1 MVIDIVKE
9 LGIIIRLLKVFV
21 FCIICFRCVFYL
33 GKILLRFIFILFVL
47 KKNIYICFCYR
58 FYFCVLCF
66 NESMGLII
74 FR

>member
-1 MVIDIVKE
+1 MVIDIVIE

-47 KKNIYICFCYR
+47 KYIYVFVIDF
-58 FYFCVLCF
+58 
-66 NESMGLII
+66 I
-74 FR
+74 FVYYDLMKVWD

>member
-47 KKNIYICFCYR
+47 KKKIYIYVFVID
-58 FYFCVLCF
+58 F
-66 NESMGLII
+66 I
-74 FR
+74 FVYYDLMKVWD

>member
-47 KKNIYICFCYR
+47 KYIYVFVIDFIFVY
-58 FYFCVLCF
+58 YVL
-66 NESMGLII
+66 MKVWD
-74 FR
+74 

>member
-47 KKNIYICFCYR
+47 KKKYIYVFVIDFIFVY
-58 FYFCVLCF
+58 YVL
-66 NESMGLII
+66 MKVWD
-74 FR
+74 